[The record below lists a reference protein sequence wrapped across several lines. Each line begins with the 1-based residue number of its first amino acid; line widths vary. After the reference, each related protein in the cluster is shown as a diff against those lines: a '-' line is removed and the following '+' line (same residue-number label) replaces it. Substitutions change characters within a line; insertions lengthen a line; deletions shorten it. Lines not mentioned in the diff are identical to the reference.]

1 MARIR
6 TTLVVQNTIRLTD
19 RLIRV
24 RLGGPGFAS
33 FQPND
38 RTDAY
43 VKLVF
48 PGADGDVTRT
58 YTVREVDRAAQEIA
72 IDFVYHGEEG
82 IAGPWAAAARP
93 GDSIDLMGPGGA
105 YAPRPDADWH
115 LLAGDESALPAIAA
129 ACAALPADA
138 VGQVF
143 AEVAGSADELAFT
156 HPEGVEL
163 TWIHRAAAEPGE
175 RLAAAVRS
183 APWRDGQV
191 QVFIHGE
198 AGAVMHDLRPY
209 IRKERGVPAEWAS
222 SISGYWRR
230 GHTEEGFR
238 RWKSELAEREKTA
251 PAGVQTTRS
260 SQSR

>member
-1 MARIR
+1 MARTRI
-6 TTLVVQNTIRLTD
+6 TLVVQNTIRLTD
-19 RLIRV
+19 HLIRV

-48 PGADGDVTRT
+48 PGADGDTVRT
-58 YTVREVDRAAQEIA
+58 YTVRGVDRAAQELA
-72 IDFVYHGEEG
+72 IDFVYHGDEG
-82 IAGPWAAAARP
+82 VAGPWAAAAQP
-93 GDSIDLMGPGGA
+93 GDTIDLMGPGGA
-105 YAPRPDADWH
+105 YAPRSDADWH

-129 ACAALPADA
+129 ACESLPADA

-143 AEVAGSADELAFT
+143 VEVADPADELAFA

-163 TWIHRAAAEPGE
+163 TWIHRGENEPGV
-175 RLAAAVRS
+175 RLATAVHS

-191 QVFIHGE
+191 HVFIHGE
-198 AGAVMHDLRPY
+198 AQAVMHDLRPY
-209 IRKERGVPAEWAS
+209 IRKDRGVPADWA

-230 GHTEEGFR
+230 GRTEEGFR
-238 RWKSELAEREKTA
+238 RWKSELAEREKAT
-251 PAGVQTTRS
+251 PAAL
-260 SQSR
+260 